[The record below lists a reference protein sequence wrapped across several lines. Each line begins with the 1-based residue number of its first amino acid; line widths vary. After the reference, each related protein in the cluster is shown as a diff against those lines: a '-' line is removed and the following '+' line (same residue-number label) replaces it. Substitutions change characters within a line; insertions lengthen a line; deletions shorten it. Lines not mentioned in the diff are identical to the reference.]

1 MRLAY
6 WLCVSLLAVAAPFA
20 GVEAFEKPRPGS
32 DLRKVIL
39 DAARP
44 TFEKDI
50 GGPIEFV
57 VATLNVD
64 GGWAYGD
71 VKVQR
76 PGGAPIDWRRTRF
89 AEDYAQGMFD
99 PEHNLFLLK
108 GSGSSWSM
116 VEYAI
121 GPTDVAWDWWRQQY
135 NIPRSLFE
143 D

>member
-6 WLCVSLLAVAAPFA
+6 WLIVPLLLLAAPVAAQSIQQP
-20 GVEAFEKPRPGS
+20 PPGS

-44 TFEKDI
+44 TFEKDT

-57 VATLNVD
+57 VTTLNTMGD
-64 GGWAYGD
+64 WAYGD
-71 VKVQR
+71 VKLQR
-76 PGGAPIDWRRTRF
+76 PGGKPIDWSRTQF
-89 AEDYAQGMFD
+89 GEDYAQGMFD

-108 GSGSSWSM
+108 ADGGGWTM
-116 VEYAI
+116 VEYAL

-135 NIPRSLFE
+135 NIPRTLFE
-143 D
+143 E